1 MIRIAITGRPG
12 VGKSTVIAKVVEG
25 LDINVSGI
33 QCSEI
38 RSEGKRVGFKI
49 QDIATG
55 RAGILSHVECSGP
68 AVGKYHVN
76 LADLDD
82 IGTNA
87 IKKAANSANCD
98 LLVIDEIGPMEL
110 KSQHFISAVEH
121 VLDSDLDMLVVLHH
135 SSRHPLARRIR
146 EEFRIITVNEQNRD
160 GLAEIITSCLG

>member
-1 MIRIAITGRPG
+1 M
-12 VGKSTVIAKVVEG
+12 GKSTVIAKVVEE
-25 LDINVSGI
+25 LDANVSGI

-49 QDIATG
+49 QDLATG
-55 RAGILSHVECSGP
+55 RAGVLSHVECSGP

-87 IKKAANSANCD
+87 IKKAANCD
-98 LLVIDEIGPMEL
+98 LMVIDEIGPMEL
-110 KSQHFISAVEH
+110 KSRHFVSAVEH
-121 VLDSDLDMLVVLHH
+121 VLDLDLEMLVVLHH
-135 SSRHPLARRIR
+135 SSRHSLASRIR

-160 GLAEIITSCLG
+160 GLAEIIASCMG

>member
-12 VGKSTVIAKVVEG
+12 VGKSTVIEKVVEE
-25 LDINVSGI
+25 LDVNVSGI

-55 RAGILSHVECSGP
+55 RSGILSHVRCSGP

-87 IKKAANSANCD
+87 IKKAANCD
-98 LLVIDEIGPMEL
+98 LVIIDEIGPMEL
-110 KSQHFISAVEH
+110 KSHHFVSAVEH
-121 VLDSDLDMLVVLHH
+121 VLDSDRDMLVVLHH
-135 SSRHPLARRIR
+135 SSRHPLALRIR
-146 EEFRIITVNEQNRD
+146 EEFKIITVNEQNRD
-160 GLAEIITSCLG
+160 GLSEIITSCLG

>member
-1 MIRIAITGRPG
+1 M
-12 VGKSTVIAKVVEG
+12 GKSTVIVKVVEK
-25 LDINVSGI
+25 LDINVCGI

-68 AVGKYHVN
+68 GVGKYHVN

-110 KSQHFISAVEH
+110 KSLHFVSAVEH
-121 VLDSDLDMLVVLHH
+121 VLDLDLDMLVVLHH
-135 SSRHPLARRIR
+135 SSRHPLALRIR

-160 GLAEIITSCLG
+160 GLVKIITSCLG

>member
-12 VGKSTVIAKVVEG
+12 VGKSTVIAKVLEE
-25 LDINVSGI
+25 LDANVSGI

-38 RSEGKRVGFKI
+38 RSGGKRVGFRI

-87 IKKAANSANCD
+87 IKKSANCD

-110 KSQHFISAVEH
+110 KSQHFILAVEH
-121 VLDSDLDMLVVLHH
+121 VLDSDRDMLVVLHH

-160 GLAEIITSCLG
+160 VLAEIISSCLG

>member
-12 VGKSTVIAKVVEG
+12 VGKSTVIEKVVEE
-25 LDINVSGI
+25 LDVNVSGI

-38 RSEGKRVGFKI
+38 HSEGKRVGFKI

-55 RAGILSHVECSGP
+55 RAGILSHVRCSGP

-87 IKKAANSANCD
+87 IKKSAN
-98 LLVIDEIGPMEL
+98 VIWW
-110 KSQHFISAVEH
+110 
-121 VLDSDLDMLVVLHH
+121 
-135 SSRHPLARRIR
+135 
-146 EEFRIITVNEQNRD
+146 
-160 GLAEIITSCLG
+160 

>member
-12 VGKSTVIAKVVEG
+12 VGKSTVIAKVVEE
-25 LDINVSGI
+25 LDANVSGI

-49 QDIATG
+49 QDLATG
-55 RAGILSHVECSGP
+55 RAGVLSHVECSGP

-87 IKKAANSANCD
+87 IKKAANCD
-98 LLVIDEIGPMEL
+98 LMVIDEIGPMEL
-110 KSQHFISAVEH
+110 KSRHFVSAVEH
-121 VLDSDLDMLVVLHH
+121 VLDLDQDMLVVLHH
-135 SSRHPLARRIR
+135 SSRHSLARRIR

-160 GLAEIITSCLG
+160 GLAGIITSCLG

>member
-1 MIRIAITGRPG
+1 M
-12 VGKSTVIAKVVEG
+12 GKSTVIAKVVEG
-25 LDINVSGI
+25 LDINVGGI

-68 AVGKYHVN
+68 VVGKYHVN
-76 LADLDD
+76 LADLDG

-87 IKKAANSANCD
+87 AKKAANSD

-110 KSQHFISAVEH
+110 KSRHFVSAVEH
-121 VLDSDLDMLVVLHH
+121 VLDSDRDMLVVLHH
-135 SSRHPLARRIR
+135 SSRHPLSCRIR

-160 GLAEIITSCLG
+160 GLAEIITACLG

>member
-1 MIRIAITGRPG
+1 M
-12 VGKSTVIAKVVEG
+12 GKSTVIAKVVEE
-25 LDINVSGI
+25 LDANVCGI

-87 IKKAANSANCD
+87 IKKSANCD
-98 LLVIDEIGPMEL
+98 LVVIDEIGPMEL
-110 KSQHFISAVEH
+110 KSQHFVSAVEQ
-121 VLDSDLDMLVVLHH
+121 VLDSDRGMLVVLHH
-135 SSRHPLARRIR
+135 SSRHPLSCRIR

-160 GLAEIITSCLG
+160 GLAEIITACLG